1 MKYRVHIPS
10 ETKAKLVELRKEYQ
24 ALVELQAKNPKEYH
38 AKKRKLREEAALDE
52 WQDIKRT
59 TQQLR
64 LIWLLSISVI
74 LSFPT
79 TVLLYSSGS
88 HTHYFS
94 MVDNLVGIA
103 YPNTGGASSDTHP
116 TIPIYI

>member
-10 ETKAKLVELRKEYQ
+10 ETKARLAELRTEYK
-24 ALVELQAKNPKEYH
+24 ALVELHAKNPKEYH

-64 LIWLLSISVI
+64 LI
-74 LSFPT
+74 
-79 TVLLYSSGS
+79 
-88 HTHYFS
+88 
-94 MVDNLVGIA
+94 
-103 YPNTGGASSDTHP
+103 
-116 TIPIYI
+116 